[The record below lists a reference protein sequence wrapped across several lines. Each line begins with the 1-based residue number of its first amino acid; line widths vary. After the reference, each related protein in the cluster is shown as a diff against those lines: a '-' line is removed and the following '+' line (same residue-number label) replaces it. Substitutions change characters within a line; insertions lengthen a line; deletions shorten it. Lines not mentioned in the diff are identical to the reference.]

1 MLSARFGEYTLY
13 ALEGDQFMLDGGA
26 MFGVVPKPLW
36 SRKIPADEQNRIAMC
51 ARLLL
56 IHSHKTDRLY
66 LIDTGMGTKFNAKL
80 AEIYNLRQ
88 PSGTLQEQILKA
100 GFSMNQV
107 TDVIF
112 THLHFDHCGGA
123 SVWKDEKTSDILFP
137 EANLWVTR
145 SHWNTAI
152 QPNMREKASFLR
164 ENLDPIARHPRLIL
178 TDGAHVFEDDFYTMV
193 VNGHTTGMQLPV
205 LEDGSRKL
213 VYAADLLPT
222 HAHAPVPWI
231 MGYDMFPLISM
242 EERNRLFA
250 RAVSESWLLFLEHDP
265 THQIIQLEHDGKNFS
280 MAASLKLDE
289 L

>member
-1 MLSARFGEYTLY
+1 
-13 ALEGDQFMLDGGA
+13 
-26 MFGVVPKPLW
+26 
-36 SRKIPADEQNRIAMC
+36 
-51 ARLLL
+51 
-56 IHSHKTDRLY
+56 
-66 LIDTGMGTKFNAKL
+66 
-80 AEIYNLRQ
+80 
-88 PSGTLQEQILKA
+88 
-100 GFSMNQV
+100 MNQV

-178 TDGAHVFEDDFYTMV
+178 TDGAHIFEDDFYTMV